1 MNLRKPIFTAWL
13 IFLIVVNGL
22 SSVEAANVDNKEPT
36 PNSILA
42 KQYPDTVF
50 FSGPQNEKQIA
61 LTFDDGP
68 DPRVTSDLLDV
79 LKEEEVPATFFLL
92 GARAKAYPDL
102 VLRTHNEGHLIGN
115 HGYWHNPIIQLSD
128 QQATFEIEQTQQVI
142 EQIIGVK
149 TTLHRPPFG
158 LLNEQKVEAIK
169 ELDYSIILWSVDTE
183 DWKASPPDQI
193 VETVLETV
201 KPGSI
206 ILHHDGSNWDTDLT
220 GTVTAVKKEIKELKK
235 QGYTFV
241 TVNDLLG
248 LSE

>member
-1 MNLRKPIFTAWL
+1 MSVRRPFFI
-13 IFLIVVNGL
+13 IVFMIYLSASGL
-22 SSVEAANVDNKEPT
+22 SGVEAATVDSNEPT

-42 KQYPDTVF
+42 KEYPETVF
-50 FSGPQNEKQIA
+50 FSGGKQTKEIA

-79 LKEEEVPATFFLL
+79 LKEEDVPATFFLL
-92 GARAKAYPDL
+92 GARAKAYPEL
-102 VLRTHNEGHLIGN
+102 VRRTHNEGHLIGN

-128 QQATFEIEQTQQVI
+128 KQARFEIEQTQQVI

-149 TTLHRPPFG
+149 TSLYRPPFG
-158 LLNEQKVEAIK
+158 LLNEQKVEVVK
-169 ELDYSIILWSVDTE
+169 DLGYSIILWSVDTE

-201 KPGSI
+201 KPGAI

-220 GTVTAVKKEIKELKK
+220 GTVTAVKKEISELKK

-241 TVNDLLG
+241 TVDDLLEF
-248 LSE
+248 SE

>member
-1 MNLRKPIFTAWL
+1 MILRNPF
-13 IFLIVVNGL
+13 FIVLLMFFVLASDLN
-22 SSVEAANVDNKEPT
+22 SVHAATVDSKEPT

-42 KQYPDTVF
+42 KEYPDTVF
-50 FSGPQNEKQIA
+50 FSGEKETKRIA

-79 LKEEEVPATFFLL
+79 LKEEGVQATFFLL

-102 VLRTHNEGHLIGN
+102 VLRTHEEGHLIGN

-128 QQATFEIEQTQQVI
+128 QQARFEIEQTQQVI

-158 LLNEQKVEAIK
+158 LLNEQKVEVIK
-169 ELDYSIILWSVDTE
+169 ELGYSIILWSVDTE

-220 GTVTAVKKEIKELKK
+220 GTVTAVKKEIKELKM

-241 TVNDLLG
+241 TITDLLK
-248 LSE
+248 